1 MILVRCDLMTS
12 GGKISEG
19 GDTNCLVRDPRTGS
33 DPGNLGWLISPSGRI
48 LIASVGRPVELDT
61 RPGGRLLRVL
71 GNALDIRRPIL
82 RFALRLHFGAGWIVI
97 ALGPLRPAEDLLSR

>member
-1 MILVRCDLMTS
+1 MILVRCDLMMS
-12 GGKISEG
+12 DSKNAER
-19 GDTNCLVRDPRTGS
+19 GDINCLAKDPRTGS
-33 DPGNLGWLISPSGRI
+33 VPGNPGWLISPSGRI
-48 LIASVGRPVELDT
+48 LIASDGRPVALDS
-61 RPGGRLLRVL
+61 RPGGRLLRVR